1 MAHNI
6 SGGDGVII
14 SEALALALVALEQ
27 LPREK
32 QPRCHMD
39 DMRRLLA
46 AIDDGPTL
54 SLHLAR
60 ATCRLRPDLDPIAVY
75 RQYGL

>member
-6 SGGDGVII
+6 AGRDGLIT
-14 SEALALALVALEQ
+14 SEALALALVSLEQ
-27 LPREK
+27 LPPEK
-32 QPRCHMD
+32 RPRCDMD

-46 AIDDGPTL
+46 AIDDGPSL

-60 ATCRLRPDLDPIAVY
+60 ATRRLRPDLDPIEVY

>member
-6 SGGDGVII
+6 AGRDGLIM

-27 LPREK
+27 LPPEK
-32 QPRCHMD
+32 RPRCDMD

-46 AIDDGPTL
+46 AIDDGPSL

-60 ATCRLRPDLDPIAVY
+60 ATRRLRPDLDPIGVY